1 MNVLS
6 VATADTSATFPQ
18 AKGKPKTK
26 RRRNKCCFDISSL
39 KKKKNNNNNSTGDL
53 VIRAGGLNV
62 GMTSSAMEI
71 IQPCNNNKN
80 EKKNEKADK
89 NVF

>member
-1 MNVLS
+1 ML
-6 VATADTSATFPQ
+6 FWYFFFE
-18 AKGKPKTK
+18 KK
-26 RRRNKCCFDISSL
+26 R
-39 KKKKNNNNNSTGDL
+39 KKKSTGDL

-80 EKKNEKADK
+80 EKENEKAGK